1 MLDFIKNLFNGIL
14 SFFAGLFSGFTR
26 LTSGLK
32 SQKDQ
37 PDQAAIKP
45 ASNGKKRKSKGYFME
60 LDEETEVQPFDG
72 SQVISNP
79 VAAAK
84 SAAKELAKAAEPVAA
99 KVTAATKELAKTAE
113 PVAAKVTATKE
124 PAKEPAKS
132 GEPATAKVTA
142 TKEPAKTQESA
153 TAKSGKVKLKPEEVE
168 LVQTAEGVRAEP
180 AKPATPISPNG
191 QSHTET
197 TFAPKYLIPSN
208 SSNSRRRPG
217 PNMNP
222 FLDMARQV
230 NTRS

>member
-124 PAKEPAKS
+124 PAK
-132 GEPATAKVTA
+132 
-142 TKEPAKTQESA
+142 TQESA